1 MCLPLSL
8 MVERNNRRGF
18 TVPSRCT
25 KCKLFSHDVAKCHQN
40 AKSTGDRGRSRSRN
54 PNRNNKPSSYEL
66 DPSVTIHDDG
76 AHCSN
81 KDASAKYVNRAAVS
95 DKGKAEVE
103 DQDNDVVDVFPPIQ
117 SIPVDNPTERQ
128 LLVLDGGINSVVE
141 NQDPLEN
148 FSPSHNQSGYKFP
161 FQDVEIPQIYS
172 KQLTEQI
179 VNIMNHPANISTQN
193 NETFDNSGNNL
204 DTHAAFISR
213 DMSPEASTS
222 SHTEPCIL
230 EQEENKKVRR
240 YCSETCISE
249 PKVLFSSI
257 NLQFV
262 AENHRANLVACC
274 FVLSMFLC
282 LWL

>member
-1 MCLPLSL
+1 
-8 MVERNNRRGF
+8 
-18 TVPSRCT
+18 
-25 KCKLFSHDVAKCHQN
+25 
-40 AKSTGDRGRSRSRN
+40 
-54 PNRNNKPSSYEL
+54 
-66 DPSVTIHDDG
+66 
-76 AHCSN
+76 
-81 KDASAKYVNRAAVS
+81 
-95 DKGKAEVE
+95 
-103 DQDNDVVDVFPPIQ
+103 
-117 SIPVDNPTERQ
+117 
-128 LLVLDGGINSVVE
+128 
-141 NQDPLEN
+141 
-148 FSPSHNQSGYKFP
+148 
-161 FQDVEIPQIYS
+161 
-172 KQLTEQI
+172 
-179 VNIMNHPANISTQN
+179 MNHPANISTQN